1 MYTYLHKHSDKLWAW
16 HRWMY
21 SNEAVLLRA
30 KEGQGPKEED
40 ILDLNFILNNWII
53 CGGFSNF
60 HRRKASYKHAKIIEI
75 HLAVAYGWKTYI
87 PRITQNELWRS
98 LSSSLKG
105 SHKTY
110 LGINMYACLLC
121 INL

>member
-1 MYTYLHKHSDKLWAW
+1 
-16 HRWMY
+16 MY

-60 HRRKASYKHAKIIEI
+60 HRRKANYKHAKIIEI
-75 HLAVAYGWKTYI
+75 HLAVAYEWKTYV
-87 PRITQNELWRS
+87 PQHYTEWTLEVTEFEFKRFTQDISRN
-98 LSSSLKG
+98 
-105 SHKTY
+105 
-110 LGINMYACLLC
+110 
-121 INL
+121 